1 MVIRVIYILTYVF
14 IRNIIIGEN
23 MKVSELIKLL
33 KKNGAYLTM
42 HGREHDEWYSPITK
56 KYFRVPRHKSKEL
69 PNGTASRIM
78 KDAGLKK

>member
-1 MVIRVIYILTYVF
+1 MIIRVIHILTYVF

-33 KKNGAYLTM
+33 KNNGAYLTM
-42 HGREHDEWYSPITK
+42 HGKEHDEWYSPITK